1 MAKEQ
6 YEKLSEDIIKHFRD
20 IEAGFAMPMDVKFT
34 FVANSKQKKLVK
46 ITKISD
52 TYAYLLDSDI
62 MVVFNEDY
70 FDNFDEQS
78 KQILIEQ
85 EIDKIEFDLDKGTIR
100 IKEPEIN
107 TSTGIIEKFSL
118 KLVENANR
126 LQKEYEKQKKDKK
139 EQEESQKTPVR
150 KGNGYNKRR

>member
-6 YEKLSEDIIKHFRD
+6 YESLSDEIIAYFKG
-20 IEAGFAMPMDVKFT
+20 IEKSFAMPMDIKFV

-46 ITKISD
+46 ISKISD
-52 TYAYLLDSDI
+52 TYAYLLDADI
-62 MVVFNEDY
+62 LVVFNEDY
-70 FDNFDEQS
+70 YDNFDDQT

-85 EIDKIEFDLDKGTIR
+85 EIDKIEFDLEKGTIK

-126 LQKEYEKQKKDKK
+126 LQKEYEKQKKDKQK
-139 EQEESQKTPVR
+139 DQESQVTPKT
-150 KGNGYNKRR
+150 KKQWKR

>member
-6 YEKLSEDIIKHFRD
+6 YESLSDEIIAYFKG
-20 IEAGFAMPMDVKFT
+20 IEKSFAMPMDIKFV

-52 TYAYLLDSDI
+52 TFAYLLDADI
-62 MVVFNEDY
+62 LVVFNEDY
-70 FDNFDEQS
+70 FDNFDDQT
-78 KQILIEQ
+78 KQILVEQ
-85 EIDKIEFDLDKGTIR
+85 EIDKIEFDLEKGTIS

-107 TSTGIIEKFSL
+107 TSCGIIEKFSL

-139 EQEESQKTPVR
+139 DQESQVTP
-150 KGNGYNKRR
+150 KAAKKWKK

>member
-1 MAKEQ
+1 MAKEN
-6 YEKLSEDIIKHFRD
+6 YESLSDEITAYFRG
-20 IEAGFAMPMDVKFT
+20 IEESFAMPMDIKFV

-52 TYAYLLDSDI
+52 TFSYLLDADI
-62 MVVFNEDY
+62 LVVFNEDY
-70 FDNFDEQS
+70 FDNFDDQS
-78 KQILIEQ
+78 KQILVEQ

-107 TSTGIIEKFSL
+107 TSSGIIEKFSL
-118 KLVENANR
+118 KLVESANK

-139 EQEESQKTPVR
+139 EQESQIIPKAR
-150 KGNGYNKRR
+150 KKRY

>member
-1 MAKEQ
+1 MAREN
-6 YEKLSEDIIKHFRD
+6 YESLSDEIISYFRG
-20 IEAGFAMPMDVKFT
+20 IEESFAMPMDIKFV
-34 FVANSKQKKLVK
+34 FLANSKQKKLVK
-46 ITKISD
+46 ISKISD
-52 TYAYLLDSDI
+52 HFAYLLNADI
-62 MVVFNEDY
+62 LVIFNEEY
-70 FDNFDEQS
+70 FDNFDNQS

-126 LQKEYEKQKKDKK
+126 LQKEYEKQKKEKQK
-139 EQEESQKTPVR
+139 EQESQIIPRTR
-150 KGNGYNKRR
+150 KRF

>member
-6 YEKLSEDIIKHFRD
+6 YESLSDEIIAYFKG
-20 IEAGFAMPMDVKFT
+20 IEKAFAMPMDIKFV

-46 ITKISD
+46 VTKISD
-52 TYAYLLDSDI
+52 TFSYLLDADI
-62 MVVFNEDY
+62 LVVFNEDY
-70 FDNFDEQS
+70 FNNFDDQT
-78 KQILIEQ
+78 KQILVEQ
-85 EIDKIEFDLDKGTIR
+85 EIDKIEFDLEKGTIS

-107 TSTGIIEKFSL
+107 TSCGIIEKFSL

-139 EQEESQKTPVR
+139 DQESQITP
-150 KGNGYNKRR
+150 KAAKRWKK

>member
-6 YEKLSEDIIKHFRD
+6 YESLSDEIIDHFRK
-20 IEAGFAMPMDVKFT
+20 IEKSFAMPMDIKFV
-34 FVANSKQKKLVK
+34 FVANSKQKKLIK
-46 ITKISD
+46 ISKISD
-52 TYAYLLDSDI
+52 TYSYLLNADI
-62 MVVFNEDY
+62 LVVFNEDY
-70 FDNFDEQS
+70 FDNFDDQT

-85 EIDKIEFDLDKGTIR
+85 EIDKIEFDLEKGIIK

-107 TSTGIIEKFSL
+107 TSSGIIEKFSL

-139 EQEESQKTPVR
+139 EQESQVTPKAR
-150 KGNGYNKRR
+150 KQWKR

>member
-6 YEKLSEDIIKHFRD
+6 YENLSNEIIDYFKG

-34 FVANSKQKKLVK
+34 FVSNSKQKKLVD

-52 TYAYLLDSDI
+52 TYSYLLDSDI
-62 MVVFNEDY
+62 LVSFNEDY
-70 FDNFDEQS
+70 FENFDDQNRV
-78 KQILIEQ
+78 ILIEQ
-85 EIDKIEFDLDKGTIR
+85 EIDKIEFNLEKGVIKIR
-100 IKEPEIN
+100 QPEIN
-107 TSTGIIEKFSL
+107 TSSGIIEKFTL

-139 EQEESQKTPVR
+139 DQEKSQKTPVNK
-150 KGNGYNKRR
+150 KGYVKKR

>member
-6 YEKLSEDIIKHFRD
+6 YEKLSEDIMNYFKN
-20 IEAGFAMPMDVKFT
+20 IEASFAMPMDVKFT
-34 FVANSKQKKLVK
+34 FVANSKQKKLIK
-46 ITKISD
+46 ITKIAD
-52 TYAYLLDSDI
+52 TYSYLLDSDLL
-62 MVVFNEDY
+62 VVFNEDY
-70 FDNFDEQS
+70 FDNFDEQT

-85 EIDKIEFDLDKGTIR
+85 EIDKIEFDLDRGTIK

-139 EQEESQKTPVR
+139 EQEESQNTPMR
-150 KGNGYNKRR
+150 KINGYSKKR